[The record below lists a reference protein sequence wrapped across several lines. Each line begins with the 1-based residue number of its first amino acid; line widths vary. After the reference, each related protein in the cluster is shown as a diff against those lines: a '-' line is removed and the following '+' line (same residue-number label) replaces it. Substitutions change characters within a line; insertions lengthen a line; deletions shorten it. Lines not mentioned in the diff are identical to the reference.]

1 MHVVS
6 LIFSCVKSPWYSLN
20 RRLGGLH
27 CLSELFGEEKD
38 FLLLPEIESTF
49 LTWLARRLVKI
60 QLSSSRILG
69 VLFLA
74 ASI

>member
-1 MHVVS
+1 MYVVS
-6 LIFSCVKSPWYSLN
+6 LLFSCVKSSWYSLN

-38 FLLLPEIESTF
+38 FFLLPEIEPTF
-49 LTWLARRLVKI
+49 LTWLARRLDKT
-60 QLSSSRILG
+60 QLRSSRILD
-69 VLFLA
+69 VLSLA